1 MKIKLTTAQA
11 YALQVKADRRA
22 AARERANAS
31 VAADNNRVNA
41 MFAATEVV
49 APKVAK
55 TKQPAVRKYAPWS
68 MAEYRSIVDTY
79 LRLSAGGV
87 VSKEE
92 VIAEHAVNYPRRSE
106 GAVSFVVSHLRGLDV
121 AHESELSLT
130 VAEGLM
136 AAAYEANPERFPT
149 CVVQEAKIVDA
160 IDSLLAELR

>member
-1 MKIKLTTAQA
+1 MKTKLTAAQA

-22 AARERANAS
+22 AARERANVS

-68 MAEYRSIVDTY
+68 MAEYRSIVNTY
-79 LRLSAGGV
+79 LRLSAGGAV
-87 VSKEE
+87 IKDE
-92 VIAEHAVNYPRRSE
+92 VIAEHAIKYPRRSE
-106 GAVSFVVSHLRGLDV
+106 GAVSFVVSHLKGLDV

-130 VAEGLM
+130 VSEGLM
-136 AAAYEANPERFPT
+136 AAAYEADSARFAT
-149 CVVQEAKIVDA
+149 CAAQEAKVVDA